1 MEAVAMISSEVSQGV
16 DLKSLRAGSLID
28 VQTNSRRY
36 RIEYL
41 GGNTIRI
48 SGHPEYCPDPEL
60 AQLQG
65 SIDNEGVV
73 EVDLIEPGMRL
84 IFVLTNRRPVTTSR
98 VLTVHVDQTNAVD
111 PHSSASIY

>member
-1 MEAVAMISSEVSQGV
+1 MIPSEVFEGV

-28 VQTNSRRY
+28 VETNSRRY
-36 RIEYL
+36 RIEFL

-48 SGHPEYCPDPEL
+48 SGHSEYCPDPEL

-65 SIDNEGVV
+65 SLDNDGVV

-84 IFVLTNRRPVTTSR
+84 IFVLNNRRPVTTSK
-98 VLTVHVDQTNAVD
+98 VLSVHVDQTNAIQSE
-111 PHSSASIY
+111 SSPSIP

>member
-1 MEAVAMISSEVSQGV
+1 MISSELFQGV

-36 RIEYL
+36 RIEFL

-60 AQLQG
+60 AQLHG

-84 IFVLTNRRPVTTSR
+84 VFVLSNHRPVTTSR
-98 VLTVHVDQTNAVD
+98 VLTVNVDQPNAVQ
-111 PHSSASIY
+111 PQSSASIH

>member
-1 MEAVAMISSEVSQGV
+1 MIPSEVFKGV

-28 VQTNSRRY
+28 VETNSRRY
-36 RIEYL
+36 CIEFL
-41 GGNTIRI
+41 GGNAIRI

-60 AQLQG
+60 AHLHG

-84 IFVLTNRRPVTTSR
+84 IFILNNRRPVTTSR
-98 VLTVHVDQTNAVD
+98 VLTVHVDQTSAVQ
-111 PHSSASIY
+111 PESFPSIH